1 MAETKK
7 EKKSFLTWFVNL
19 AGLATPRKLEGYSKV
34 IYRALAIFFG
44 MFFLYTAG
52 PAFLFRVKIQYVRG
66 LYVLLISVLVFIKY
80 PAFNWSPKNKIA
92 IIDYVWIAAAIVAF
106 GYWIVNF
113 NSLIEKAG
121 MLSPNE
127 YYIAALAV
135 LCCLE
140 VSRRVLGPLFPG
152 IALIV
157 ILYSLFGNAK
167 WLPLVIRIKG
177 FSWQYICSFCYSLQG
192 IFGSILYTIA
202 SFVTLFVIF
211 GGLMERLGASDFFIG
226 LPYAMTCGMVGG
238 PGKTAVLAS
247 CLFGS
252 ISGSATANTAA
263 TGAFTIPLMKK
274 AGYKPEVAGAIEP
287 AASTGGMFMP
297 PVMGAGAFIMADM
310 LKMSY
315 GEIIKIAFVPAIIYF
330 FSVYMI
336 VHYYALSNNIPIVP
350 KSQRPNAWKLFKD
363 GFYYL
368 IPLILLIVLLVSG
381 FSAQRSIYWTIV
393 VMIGLVLIARIV
405 KRGEAS
411 VGSVV
416 KKWFLDVIGGFES
429 GADGSLTIGSVAGTT
444 GIVVAGIS
452 LTGLGFSFTT
462 AVMAAAKGYLILAI
476 ALAFLAAYVL
486 GMGLT
491 VTAAYVLCATL
502 ATNALVTLGM
512 TAVGAHFLLFWY
524 SQTSNVSPPVCLA
537 AFVGSGIAK
546 SHPYK
551 TGFNALKF
559 SAAIVWLPLLF
570 AYSDILMPN
579 GLTFS
584 AIWAMI
590 GATLATIPYAGGIA
604 GYFYGEAKWFV
615 RALLI
620 GVTVLFILPSYWSTI
635 LAVVLSVII
644 ALLQKKFAVQHEIH
658 EMDESIDMD
667 INHVNA

>member
-1 MAETKK
+1 MSKTKK
-7 EKKSFLTWFVNL
+7 GKTSFLDWFVNL
-19 AGLATPRKLEGYSKV
+19 AGLATPRKLEGYSNV
-34 IYRALAIFFG
+34 VYRCLAIFFG
-44 MFFLYTAG
+44 IFFLYTAG
-52 PAFLFRVKIQYVRG
+52 PAFIIRVKIQYIRG
-66 LYVLLISVLVFIKY
+66 LYVLLVSILVFIKY
-80 PAFNWSPKNKIA
+80 PAFSRSPKNRIS
-92 IIDYVWIAAAIVAF
+92 ILDYVWIAAAIATF
-106 GYWIVNF
+106 GYWILNF
-113 NSLIEKAG
+113 NALIDKAG
-121 MLSPNE
+121 MLTEME
-127 YYIAALAV
+127 YYLALLAV

-140 VSRRVLGPLFPG
+140 VSRRVLGPLFPA
-152 IALIV
+152 IAAIV
-157 ILYSLFGNAK
+157 IFYSMFGNAT
-167 WLPLVIRIKG
+167 WLPAVIRIKG
-177 FSWQYICSFCYSLQG
+177 FSWRYICAFCYSLQG

-211 GGLMERLGASDFFIG
+211 GGLMDRLGASDFFIG
-226 LPYAMTCGMVGG
+226 LPYALTCGMVGG

-247 CLFGS
+247 GLFGS

-310 LKMSY
+310 LNVSY
-315 GEIIKIAFVPAIIYF
+315 GQIIKIAFVPAIIYF
-330 FSVYMI
+330 LSVFMI
-336 VHYYALSNNIPIVP
+336 VHYYALANNIPIVP
-350 KSQRPNAWKLFKD
+350 KSQRPSAWKLFKE
-363 GFYYL
+363 GFYFL
-368 IPLILLIVLLVSG
+368 IPLVLLIVLLVG
-381 FSAQRSIYWTIV
+381 GYSAQRSIYWTIV
-393 VMIGLVLIARIV
+393 VMMGLVLIARLV
-405 KRGEAS
+405 KRGETSA
-411 VGSVV
+411 VEIM
-416 KKWFLDVIGGFES
+416 KKWFFDVIGGFES

-502 ATNALVTLGM
+502 ATNALVSLGM
-512 TAVGAHFLLFWY
+512 TAIGAHFLLFWY

-559 SAAIVWLPLLF
+559 SAALIWLPLLF

-584 AIWAMI
+584 AAWAMI
-590 GATLATIPYAGGIA
+590 GAALATIPYAGGIA
-604 GYFYGEAKWFV
+604 GYFYGEAKWPV
-615 RALLI
+615 RILLI

-635 LAVVLSVII
+635 AAVVLFVAI
-644 ALLQKKFAVQHEIH
+644 AIYQKKHAVQHEIK
-658 EMDESIDMD
+658 EMDESVDMNLD
-667 INHVNA
+667 HINS